1 VNYEASNVVQTNFFK
16 TSLKGIDMSRST
28 FIYPIVS
35 NQLTELKGLI
45 VNSNQAV
52 DLVTLLGVKVK
63 G

>member
-1 VNYEASNVVQTNFFK
+1 
-16 TSLKGIDMSRST
+16 MSRST

-63 G
+63 D